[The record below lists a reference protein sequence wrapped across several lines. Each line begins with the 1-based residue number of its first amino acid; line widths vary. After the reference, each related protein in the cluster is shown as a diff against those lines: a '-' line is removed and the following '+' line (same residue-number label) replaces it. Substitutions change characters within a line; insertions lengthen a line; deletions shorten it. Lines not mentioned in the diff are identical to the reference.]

1 MLKIKE
7 IVIRHLIGFF
17 TFAMCAIIVLIGLGL
32 AGFEIT
38 CRRKA
43 SIK

>member
-7 IVIRHLIGFF
+7 IVIRHLIGFI

-32 AGFEIT
+32 AGVEIAS
-38 CRRKA
+38 RRKA
-43 SIK
+43 PIK